1 MGLSSRFTVRHEATP
16 ALLDLLTKTTLG
28 TNGACYRHLDT
39 RTRILEADNPVF
51 VSLERD
57 GKVQGNV
64 TFCQRKERWY
74 VRYFAFSGQK
84 QASKN
89 VNRVAKSN
97 SRLKQ
102 EIADFYDEVFD
113 GQHGEA
119 PEALYAFIDPHNERS
134 KWMSEQFGFRTEAQL
149 ITQPFSRANPKNN
162 GNVQL
167 ITDQET
173 IDSVL
178 AKIKKTHAYFIGD
191 HAKKGPFYGIF
202 DANNELIAFT
212 KITCA
217 NWAIQRLPGFFG
229 GIFTKLLPYT
239 PGICRIIRPKEH
251 HFAVPESVW
260 VKDANPKVLSQLFE
274 GILAIEKRN
283 MMLWWIDRREPIWR
297 ETKNR
302 INWGLVHR
310 MTAHPM
316 VDVVVLRKN
325 PLKLD
330 DLRMKPIFVAGWDMV

>member
-102 EIADFYDEVFD
+102 EIADFYMHF
-113 GQHGEA
+113 GE
-119 PEALYAFIDPHNERS
+119 YAC
-134 KWMSEQFGFRTEAQL
+134 
-149 ITQPFSRANPKNN
+149 
-162 GNVQL
+162 VQL
-167 ITDQET
+167 LGRPDVCEDPT
-173 IDSVL
+173 L
-178 AKIKKTHAYFIGD
+178 WKIRQFWNAMFAISSKLRNTK
-191 HAKKGPFYGIF
+191 PFG
-202 DANNELIAFT
+202 NM
-212 KITCA
+212 
-217 NWAIQRLPGFFG
+217 
-229 GIFTKLLPYT
+229 
-239 PGICRIIRPKEH
+239 
-251 HFAVPESVW
+251 
-260 VKDANPKVLSQLFE
+260 LF
-274 GILAIEKRN
+274 
-283 MMLWWIDRREPIWR
+283 
-297 ETKNR
+297 
-302 INWGLVHR
+302 
-310 MTAHPM
+310 
-316 VDVVVLRKN
+316 
-325 PLKLD
+325 
-330 DLRMKPIFVAGWDMV
+330 